1 MGDMEPEELAVRR
14 LVRDEGGAAVDVVE
28 EIVEVERPAHDLGRV
43 PAKVRVLAER
53 RRGIMPEQHR
63 DALRRF
69 EEGRVAGQLD
79 LDAALMLARE
89 EGSGRIDPVE
99 VEHVQRIRG
108 VQRLDIAFHIPSHP
122 KTGKGARGT
131 VRGRPSGTGCGGR
144 GRGLELGGLRDVAA
158 LLGGAVGGGD
168 CCGGLGLR
176 VGRLGV
182 HLGLVG
188 LARGLDGL

>member
-1 MGDMEPEELAVRR
+1 MGDIEPEELAVRR

-89 EGSGRIDPVE
+89 EGAGRIDPVE

-108 VQRLDIAFHIPSHP
+108 VQRLDIAFHMSSHP
-122 KTGKGARGT
+122 VVWAIKGARHGSAAYPPCRCPRR
-131 VRGRPSGTGCGGR
+131 VSRRRRRLPGRY
-144 GRGLELGGLRDVAA
+144 AA
-158 LLGGAVGGGD
+158 S
-168 CCGGLGLR
+168 
-176 VGRLGV
+176 
-182 HLGLVG
+182 
-188 LARGLDGL
+188 ARYRFPTARR

>member
-1 MGDMEPEELAVRR
+1 MGDMEPEELAVRC

-53 RRGIMPEQHR
+53 RQ
-63 DALRRF
+63 
-69 EEGRVAGQLD
+69 
-79 LDAALMLARE
+79 
-89 EGSGRIDPVE
+89 
-99 VEHVQRIRG
+99 
-108 VQRLDIAFHIPSHP
+108 
-122 KTGKGARGT
+122 
-131 VRGRPSGTGCGGR
+131 GR